1 MAITVGEC
9 VMESDPVSGFDVVFK
24 ALASEHRREIL
35 RILGEASA
43 DPDKTCC
50 APDEVCAC
58 KISDRLGLAPSTVSH
73 HMSVLRTAGLVAAR
87 HDGSWVYYSLCRDAL
102 DRAARELQRF

>member
-1 MAITVGEC
+1 MVIKVGER
-9 VMESDPVSGFDVVFK
+9 VAQRTRVSDFDAVFK
-24 ALASEHRREIL
+24 ALASEQRREVL
-35 RILGEASA
+35 RMLGEATV

-58 KISDRLGLAPSTVSH
+58 KISDRLGLVPSTVSH
-73 HMSVLRTAGLVAAR
+73 HMSVLRSAGLVTAR

-102 DRAARELQRF
+102 DRAAKELQRF

>member
-1 MAITVGEC
+1 MAIKVSERAAGRTRG
-9 VMESDPVSGFDVVFK
+9 SDFDSVFK

-35 RILGEASA
+35 RILGEATG

-58 KISDRLGLAPSTVSH
+58 KISDRLGLVPSTVSH
-73 HMSVLRTAGLVAAR
+73 HMSVLRSAGLVTAR

-102 DRAARELQRF
+102 DKTARELQRF